1 MSDYKI
7 NVGVN
12 LDDSEAQK
20 KLNDLTK
27 KERKIDIDVD
37 TSDIDQAS
45 KKVDGL
51 KNKDVKVD
59 AKVTGKETIDSTA
72 KSLDKATKSASSF
85 GNTVKGFAKF
95 GGYLE
100 VFQLIKRGAQE
111 AVQAIKEID
120 DAIVDLQM
128 ATGDSYANVRQ
139 LVSGYN
145 ELAKN
150 LGATTTEMTRGADT
164 WLRQGKSISE
174 TNQLLQDTMVLSKV
188 AQIDSDDSSS
198 YLTAI
203 MKGYKM
209 AADEVAGIND
219 SLTSI
224 DLAAAVD
231 AAGLAE
237 ATSRVAASA
246 DLAGVSLERLLGYE
260 AAIGEAS
267 QESMSVVGNSLKAI
281 LTRLSSI
288 KAGNLELVDEDGT
301 TQTLSD
307 VEAVFDNIGVPLRN
321 SMNEFRNFG
330 DVLDEVA
337 AKWSSLSSVQK
348 SAVSQ
353 VAAGTFQANRFKLL
367 MENYDKALEYEQIA
381 LDSSGTSM
389 AKFEDMYLNSIEA
402 KTKSLQ
408 AAFESLSSNLI
419 SRDTI
424 NGILEATQALV
435 EFLDKTNLVKGAL
448 AGIAVGGALKGF
460 SLISAGIVKATADIT
475 SFGDA
480 AKKAFSALKANP
492 IATVSTVI
500 GLATAAWSS
509 YNQAVEESIQ
519 KAKDV
524 TSAWDES
531 NSSLNEQISKYKELK
546 SQLDS
551 GTLTPDEEYSTR
563 QQILDIQTQ
572 ITNQYGEQ
580 AEGVNLV
587 NGSLEQQLALLQQ
600 IAAENALTELNKNMD
615 SYKDVAQQM
624 EKERSYQIGAAS
636 FINDSVVSK
645 DIYDLAKEYEDLGIT
660 LKDVSDLSGLEDGTS
675 FEIYFDGDATQAD
688 KVISDFMNRVS
699 ELKKKYQDD
708 VGVISFIDDSN
719 YYASD
724 ALKKNQEILDDYQE
738 SYNKFLQMDMISR
751 GTEEGSV
758 ADTYYKYADA
768 VSAYNEALASGDND
782 AIAETRSEF
791 QALNQEMDNVL
802 SQGDNDKFTSLFDEI
817 GASLDE
823 ASIKLNDFNEALA
836 GKAGDSNTFK
846 DTADDIKA
854 ASDELEKLNLDAQQ
868 VRDALITDGAQ
879 TGEDQ
884 ILALA
889 DAWGLT
895 EESIKNQ
902 DEAFTEFLSVLS
914 EAGIITGEVA
924 SATDTAAASYDAF
937 SSTVQTATEN
947 FSTLQSIMSESVSGA
962 GISDENVQAFRDMFG
977 DDAKK
982 ALEKTA
988 NGFHINTDAL
998 RELQAQQD
1006 TLTKSD
1012 YLSALSDQYE
1022 LLVENSE
1029 KLAKAQ
1035 FMGEDTSG
1043 LEATRQGILDQ
1054 ISSLENLQ
1062 YQYEAATSA
1071 YQDWQNAMS
1080 GGEEGDM
1087 YDSIFGNIEDIKD
1100 LYDKGLTG
1108 TNKFRKFVDLMSNQ
1122 DLSTASN
1129 EEIVSAYEKAIPKIE
1144 RYFTEGQEG
1153 AQRFLSDIQNLN
1165 SEWAHMNEDGS
1176 WDINFGVGNDQEIA
1190 DKLGIDVESVQAIMR
1205 KLRNFGFDINLDE
1218 PVASME
1224 ELKSSAQSAQ
1234 EALAKM
1240 EDTSLSGINLD
1251 STSLSEITDDI
1262 AQVEEYID
1270 EISDPDLD
1278 IEPDVKTEKLE
1289 NANAILEYLVEMQNE
1304 AGNNSIEISVNA
1316 EELEQKISDAKSALD
1331 EFKNDSGQV
1340 DLSVEGAQEA
1350 VDNLQTLLAQKEQLN
1365 TPAVM
1370 AVDTSQVDGELG
1382 DAIAKIQ
1389 EYQSAVQD
1397 LNVQTELKAQ
1407 GVDID
1412 TSAVQEKVNNLAA
1425 EIQGLN
1431 PDITAKL
1438 NIDTSSTA
1446 SLQSSIQAITPEILV
1461 KAGVDE
1467 TAIVNYTPSDKDASV
1482 KYKVDASA
1490 VNQWNAP
1497 DKTATLTYN
1506 ITTAGTLP
1514 GNKNRTLT
1522 YTIKTEG
1529 SAGVNGTAHANG
1541 TTVKSYRF
1549 NNWRGQANASGNWG
1563 IKKGGKSL
1571 VGETGQEILVRG
1583 SEFQTIGDY
1592 GPEFIDTQ
1600 PGDIIFNAEQTKSLL
1615 ENGYATSRG
1624 KVIGSANA
1632 DGSAYSSG
1640 SGKFNV
1646 GSSGSKANSSSSS
1659 SNSSSSS
1666 KSSNSTSSTK
1676 SAQKAAN
1683 TANEA
1688 ADEFEEAFDQ
1698 IEILL
1703 DRMDRTLQRLTDSIE
1718 TYSYD
1723 LSKQSSVSDQAM
1735 NQIRNNLATLQQ
1747 AYNRYIQEAN
1757 SVGLDESWT
1766 SKVRDG
1772 SIDISTIT
1780 DESLMD
1786 QIKDYQNWYE
1796 KALDVEDTIADY
1808 QSQLLDLATEKLD
1821 NIEQYFENRTNYN
1834 DEFGY
1839 LTDLSTL
1846 QDALNKLTAELD
1858 KQVLAGVIK
1867 EGSNEFYE
1875 AMSKISEAQDA
1886 LIEATLKK
1894 YQDIIDNLDRI
1905 STTLDNSLEL
1915 KEARGETITEE
1926 DYQRPLE
1933 VANEQ
1938 IDELYKK
1945 REQLLKQQAIYDVGS
1960 VKYDDYAE
1968 QIADIDDEIYGLLG
1982 DIEDLKDKIWEVRWQ
1997 PFFDGMEAA
2006 ENLRDE
2012 MDEVRD
2018 LLDSDA
2024 FIDENGGLTAEG
2036 ITNLSLISSAM
2047 NVEKQRIRDLNE
2059 AIVKL
2064 SEDLDNGN
2072 ISTSEYEEQLK
2083 DFTDQIYESTG
2094 VISDYQSEIIDLWQ
2108 TQLEAENEVIQSS
2121 IDKHKELLQA
2131 KKDNDSYSRN
2141 VKDQTK
2147 EINQI
2152 EAQLSALS
2160 GVTNE
2165 SALRQKKLLEAQL
2178 AELQDELDQTQQD
2191 HAYDV
2196 RDQGYQN
2203 LSDSL
2208 NEQLNDTLDNIKYNS
2223 SEQERVISE
2232 MLNNVVNNYKDAY
2245 NKINQIIANTGI
2257 VPSDQFQQV
2266 IDNLGSQSGA
2276 ESQVNDSN
2284 TIAPD
2289 YNPSDFTHV
2298 NTGQIQSGSNQ
2309 SHNDFIESE
2318 IKKEPNID
2326 NRPVA
2331 QITLKPTSISV
2342 EEGKSAT
2349 ISANIRP
2356 TDAANKSVEW
2366 RSSNTAVATV
2376 SNGVVKGVKPGSAQI
2391 TCAALDGSGVSATAG
2406 VTVTEKPKPAP
2417 APSPSG
2423 GGDGV
2428 PRVGDVVTF
2437 TGSYFYDSWGKRP
2450 AGSRYSGVAGGVV
2463 IDAYSSKK
2471 YGGSGN
2477 RTGGYDV
2484 HIKSADGRYGDLGW
2498 VSLNQISG
2506 YATGTKGITNPVEIA
2521 RVDEMGKELRIKRG
2535 GDIYEMF
2542 RYGDAVVPK
2551 HMTDNLFTLADHT
2564 NEIME
2569 TINSVDRGS
2578 GGDVTVNNNYDSLL
2592 TVNGDIT
2599 KETFPGV
2606 KKMCEE
2612 AYRYTAKEFKK
2623 DARYM
2628 GITRTL

>member
-1 MSDYKI
+1 MSDHEI
-7 NVGVN
+7 NVKVN

-51 KNKDVKVD
+51 KNKDIQVD

-111 AVQAIKEID
+111 AVQAIREID

-128 ATGDSYANVRQ
+128 ATGDSYENVRQ

-145 ELAKN
+145 QLAQT

-231 AAGLAE
+231 AGGLAE

-246 DLAGVSLERLLGYE
+246 DLAGVSLNRLLGYE
-260 AAIGEAS
+260 AAVGEAS
-267 QESMSVVGNSLKAI
+267 QESMSVIGNAFKSI
-281 LTRLSSI
+281 FSRMSNI
-288 KAGNLELVDEDGT
+288 KAGNLELIDEDGT

-307 VEAVFDNIGVPLRN
+307 VETVFSNIGVPLRD
-321 SMNEFRNFG
+321 SANEFRNFG

-337 AKWSSLSSVQK
+337 AKWSNLSSVQQA
-348 SAVSQ
+348 AVSQ
-353 VAAGTFQANRFKLL
+353 SLGGVYQSNRVKLL
-367 MENYDKALEYEQIA
+367 FENYDKALQYEQIA
-381 LDSSGTSM
+381 ESSSGTAM
-389 AKFEDMYLNSIEA
+389 AKFEDAYLNSIEA

-408 AAFESLSSNLI
+408 AAFEGLSSNLI

-460 SLISAGIVKATADIT
+460 SLISAGIVKATANIT

-492 IATVSTVI
+492 IGVISTVV

-509 YNQAVEESIQ
+509 YNQAIEESIQ

-524 TSAWDES
+524 TSSWDES
-531 NSSLNEQISKYKELK
+531 NTSLNEQISKYKELK

-563 QQILDIQTQ
+563 QQILDIQMQ
-572 ITNQYGEQ
+572 ITSQYGEQ

-615 SYKDVAQQM
+615 SYKNVAQQM

-636 FINDSVVSK
+636 FINDNAAAK

-688 KVISDFMNRVS
+688 KVVSDFMNRVS

-708 VGVISFIDDSN
+708 VGSISFIDDSN

-768 VSAYNEALASGDND
+768 VSAYNEALASGDSD

-791 QALNQEMDNVL
+791 QALDQEVNNVL
-802 SQGDNDKFTSLFDEI
+802 SQGDNDKFTSLFDEV
-817 GASLDE
+817 GDSLDE

-854 ASDELEKLNLDAQQ
+854 ASDELKEMKLDAQE

-879 TGEDQ
+879 TGEEQ

-895 EESIKNQ
+895 EESIENQ
-902 DEAFTEFLSVLS
+902 DEAFTEFLSILS
-914 EAGIITGEVA
+914 EAGIITGQVA

-947 FSTLQSIMSESVSGA
+947 LSTLQSIMSESVSGS
-962 GISDENVQAFRDMFG
+962 GISAENVQAFRDMFG
-977 DDAKK
+977 DDAEK

-988 NGFHINTDAL
+988 NGYHLNKEAL
-998 RELQAQQD
+998 AELQAQQE

-1022 LLVENSE
+1022 LLAENSE

-1043 LEATRQGILDQ
+1043 LEATRLGILDQ
-1054 ISSLENLQ
+1054 ISSLEDLQ

-1087 YDSIFGNIEDIKD
+1087 YDSIFGNIEDVKD

-1108 TNKFRKFVDLMSNQ
+1108 TNKFREFVDLMSNQ

-1129 EEIVSAYEKAIPKIE
+1129 EEIVSAYEKAIPKIK

-1153 AQRFLSDIQNLN
+1153 AVNFLKDIQNLN
-1165 SEWAHMNEDGS
+1165 SEWAHMNSDGS
-1176 WDINFGVGNDQEIA
+1176 WDIDFGVGNDQEIA
-1190 DKLGIDVESVQAIMR
+1190 DKLGIDVEAVQSIMR
-1205 KLRNFGFDINLDE
+1205 KLSDYGFEINLDE

-1234 EALAKM
+1234 EALANMK
-1240 EDTSLSGINLD
+1240 DTSLSDINLD
-1251 STSLSEITDDI
+1251 SNSFSEITDDI

-1270 EISDPDLD
+1270 EISDSDL
-1278 IEPDVKTEKLE
+1278 EPDVKTEKLE
-1289 NANAILEYLVEMQNE
+1289 DANSILEYLVEMQNE
-1304 AGNNSIEISVNA
+1304 VGNNSIEISVNA

-1340 DLSVEGAQEA
+1340 DLSIEGAQEA

-1389 EYQSAVQD
+1389 EYQQAVQD

-1412 TSAVQEKVNNLAA
+1412 TSAAQEKVNNLAA

-1506 ITTAGTLP
+1506 ITTAGALP

-1529 SAGVNGTAHANG
+1529 SAGVNGTAHAIG

-1659 SNSSSSS
+1659 SSSSSS
-1666 KSSNSTSSTK
+1666 KSSSSTSSTK
-1676 SAQKAAN
+1676 SAQKAADK
-1683 TANEA
+1683 ASKSAEKA
-1688 ADEFEEAFDQ
+1688 ADKFEEIVDS
-1698 IEILL
+1698 IETLL
-1703 DRMDRTLQRLTDSIE
+1703 DRMDRNIQKLTDSIE

-1723 LSKQSSVSDQAM
+1723 LSKQSAASDKAM
-1735 NQIRNNLATLQQ
+1735 STIRKDLTTLQS
-1747 AYNRYIQEAN
+1747 AYNRYIKEAN
-1757 SVGLDESWT
+1757 SVGLSDAW
-1766 SKVRDG
+1766 KKRVQNG
-1772 SIDISTIT
+1772 AIDITT
-1780 DESLMD
+1780 VTNE
-1786 QIKDYQNWYE
+1786 
-1796 KALDVEDTIADY
+1796 
-1808 QSQLLDLATEKLD
+1808 DLAD
-1821 NIEQYFENRTNYN
+1821 
-1834 DEFGY
+1834 
-1839 LTDLSTL
+1839 
-1846 QDALNKLTAELD
+1846 
-1858 KQVLAGVIK
+1858 
-1867 EGSNEFYE
+1867 
-1875 AMSKISEAQDA
+1875 KIS
-1886 LIEATLKK
+1886 K
-1894 YQDIIDNLDRI
+1894 YQDWWKI
-1905 STTLDNSLEL
+1905 SRQCKIFLM
-1915 KEARGETITEE
+1915 
-1926 DYQRPLE
+1926 
-1933 VANEQ
+1933 
-1938 IDELYKK
+1938 
-1945 REQLLKQQAIYDVGS
+1945 
-1960 VKYDDYAE
+1960 
-1968 QIADIDDEIYGLLG
+1968 LG
-1982 DIEDLKDKIWEVRWQ
+1982 TPE
-1997 PFFDGMEAA
+1997 
-2006 ENLRDE
+2006 
-2012 MDEVRD
+2012 
-2018 LLDSDA
+2018 
-2024 FIDENGGLTAEG
+2024 
-2036 ITNLSLISSAM
+2036 SLI
-2047 NVEKQRIRDLNE
+2047 
-2059 AIVKL
+2059 
-2064 SEDLDNGN
+2064 
-2072 ISTSEYEEQLK
+2072 Y
-2083 DFTDQIYESTG
+2083 
-2094 VISDYQSEIIDLWQ
+2094 
-2108 TQLEAENEVIQSS
+2108 
-2121 IDKHKELLQA
+2121 H
-2131 KKDNDSYSRN
+2131 
-2141 VKDQTK
+2141 
-2147 EINQI
+2147 
-2152 EAQLSALS
+2152 
-2160 GVTNE
+2160 
-2165 SALRQKKLLEAQL
+2165 
-2178 AELQDELDQTQQD
+2178 
-2191 HAYDV
+2191 
-2196 RDQGYQN
+2196 
-2203 LSDSL
+2203 
-2208 NEQLNDTLDNIKYNS
+2208 
-2223 SEQERVISE
+2223 
-2232 MLNNVVNNYKDAY
+2232 NVVM
-2245 NKINQIIANTGI
+2245 
-2257 VPSDQFQQV
+2257 
-2266 IDNLGSQSGA
+2266 
-2276 ESQVNDSN
+2276 
-2284 TIAPD
+2284 
-2289 YNPSDFTHV
+2289 
-2298 NTGQIQSGSNQ
+2298 
-2309 SHNDFIESE
+2309 
-2318 IKKEPNID
+2318 
-2326 NRPVA
+2326 
-2331 QITLKPTSISV
+2331 
-2342 EEGKSAT
+2342 
-2349 ISANIRP
+2349 
-2356 TDAANKSVEW
+2356 
-2366 RSSNTAVATV
+2366 
-2376 SNGVVKGVKPGSAQI
+2376 
-2391 TCAALDGSGVSATAG
+2391 
-2406 VTVTEKPKPAP
+2406 
-2417 APSPSG
+2417 
-2423 GGDGV
+2423 
-2428 PRVGDVVTF
+2428 
-2437 TGSYFYDSWGKRP
+2437 
-2450 AGSRYSGVAGGVV
+2450 
-2463 IDAYSSKK
+2463 K
-2471 YGGSGN
+2471 YGQ
-2477 RTGGYDV
+2477 
-2484 HIKSADGRYGDLGW
+2484 A
-2498 VSLNQISG
+2498 
-2506 YATGTKGITNPVEIA
+2506 
-2521 RVDEMGKELRIKRG
+2521 
-2535 GDIYEMF
+2535 
-2542 RYGDAVVPK
+2542 
-2551 HMTDNLFTLADHT
+2551 
-2564 NEIME
+2564 
-2569 TINSVDRGS
+2569 
-2578 GGDVTVNNNYDSLL
+2578 
-2592 TVNGDIT
+2592 
-2599 KETFPGV
+2599 
-2606 KKMCEE
+2606 
-2612 AYRYTAKEFKK
+2612 
-2623 DARYM
+2623 
-2628 GITRTL
+2628 